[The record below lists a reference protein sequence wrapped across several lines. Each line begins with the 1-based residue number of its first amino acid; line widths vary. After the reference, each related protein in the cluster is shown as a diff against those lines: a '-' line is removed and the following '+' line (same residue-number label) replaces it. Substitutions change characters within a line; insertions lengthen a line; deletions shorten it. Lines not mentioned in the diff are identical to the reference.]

1 VKEYYDTRALEYD
14 EWYLGVGR
22 FADRDRPGWNEELAG
37 LIAAIKALPPK
48 PTLDVACGTGFLTR
62 HLGGEITGLDQSA
75 RMLEAAR
82 ARTPNAT
89 LVRGDALALPFPD
102 NSFDRVFTGYFYGH
116 LREDERIRFLD
127 EARRMAPELVVV
139 DASNQH
145 VSVDEEMQ
153 ERILNDGSR
162 WEVYKRYFTPQRLAD
177 ELGDGEELFSGRWFV
192 AVRA

>member
-1 VKEYYDTRALEYD
+1 
-14 EWYLGVGR
+14 
-22 FADRDRPGWNEELAG
+22 
-37 LIAAIKALPPK
+37 
-48 PTLDVACGTGFLTR
+48 
-62 HLGGEITGLDQSA
+62 
-75 RMLEAAR
+75 
-82 ARTPNAT
+82 
-89 LVRGDALALPFPD
+89 
-102 NSFDRVFTGYFYGH
+102 
-116 LREDERIRFLD
+116 
-127 EARRMAPELVVV
+127 MAPELVVV